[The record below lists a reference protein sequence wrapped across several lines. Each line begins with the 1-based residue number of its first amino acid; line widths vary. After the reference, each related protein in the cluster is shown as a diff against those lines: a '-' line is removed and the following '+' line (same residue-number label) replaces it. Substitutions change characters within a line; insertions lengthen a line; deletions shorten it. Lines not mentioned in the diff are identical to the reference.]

1 MAEWTGVAVQT
12 VNPGESIVFT
22 ENPVPCTKGLIRHRD
37 DSGAFLLSGNSA
49 NGCNSNN
56 SGCCRCPYCSNNN
69 VQYRVS
75 FGANIAIP
83 TGETVGEISV
93 GYSLEGSTLNGT
105 VMRVTPEAVEQYFN
119 VSRDTN
125 VSVFKNCC
133 QSFSIRNTGTVPI
146 LVQNA
151 NVAITR

>member
-22 ENPVPCTKGLIRHRD
+22 ENPVPCTRGLIRHRD
-37 DSGAFLLSGNSA
+37 DSGAFLLSGAQA
-49 NGCNSNN
+49 NGCNS
-56 SGCCRCPYCSNNN
+56 SRGCGCGCPYCSNNN
-69 VQYRVS
+69 VQYRVA

-93 GYSLEGSTLNGT
+93 AYALEGSTLNGT
-105 VMRVTPEAVEQYFN
+105 TMRVTPAAVEQYFN

-125 VSVFKNCC
+125 VPVFANCC
-133 QSFSIRNTGTVPI
+133 QSFSIRNTSAIPI

-151 NVAITR
+151 NVVIVR